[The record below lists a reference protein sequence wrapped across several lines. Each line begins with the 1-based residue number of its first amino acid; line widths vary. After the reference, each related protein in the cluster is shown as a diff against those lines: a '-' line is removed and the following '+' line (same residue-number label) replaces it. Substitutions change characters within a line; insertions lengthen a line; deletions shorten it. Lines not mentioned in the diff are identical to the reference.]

1 MINTAYLKEHRI
13 IWSGDEVY
21 KNLLQLVEHSRTG
34 VKHWLKAILIIQMCH
49 KCLSSIF
56 DPESISLLNS
66 IS

>member
-1 MINTAYLKEHRI
+1 
-13 IWSGDEVY
+13 
-21 KNLLQLVEHSRTG
+21 
-34 VKHWLKAILIIQMCH
+34 MCH

>member
-34 VKHWLKAILIIQMCH
+34 VKH
-49 KCLSSIF
+49 
-56 DPESISLLNS
+56 
-66 IS
+66 